1 MLVLAFLFFSLLV
14 LSRVG
19 VGLLILIVLRQ
30 LNKSP
35 KTFFTWLWGD
45 TARRDYTERERK
57 KERES
62 ITFLF
67 PFGICKWAK
76 AGWRISSLTLRP
88 KKPKR
93 WGHELALPIRF
104 WYGRLLDAQ
113 LPRVFSLSL
122 KSQRRWAAWE
132 RERPRHVNKFNSAE
146 QQGPFWISHHIVLV
160 MMIHRAAAILVGIFF
175 FCYSGGQSWLGKWR
189 RYKKTTEPSDKFF
202 F

>member
-45 TARRDYTERERK
+45 TARRTIRR
-57 KERES
+57 ERES
-62 ITFLF
+62 YYVSFSFRDMQMGQGGMAHLLSHLET
-67 PFGICKWAK
+67 
-76 AGWRISSLTLRP
+76 R

-93 WGHELALPIRF
+93 WGPWIGASHSLLVRSRVGCPI
-104 WYGRLLDAQ
+104 AQ
-113 LPRVFSLSL
+113 GVLSL
-122 KSQRRWAAWE
+122 SQRRWAAWE

-175 FCYSGGQSWLGKWR
+175 FLLFWWPIVTGKVTPLQ
-189 RYKKTTEPSDKFF
+189 K
-202 F
+202 